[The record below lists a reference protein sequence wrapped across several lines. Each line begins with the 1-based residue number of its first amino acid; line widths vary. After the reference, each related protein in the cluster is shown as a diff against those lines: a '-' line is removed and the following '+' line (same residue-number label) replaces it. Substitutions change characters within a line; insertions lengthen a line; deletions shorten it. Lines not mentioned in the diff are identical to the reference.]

1 MAEYNAVPTKDF
13 INESYFLYN
22 KSFLIKKAFATAINK
37 TLSIYGSFS
46 HFSGKTAE
54 KEIKPFDA
62 INFINFFIERKSLE
76 KELKIHLAHIYI
88 YIYIYIYIN

>member
-37 TLSIYGSFS
+37 TLSIYGS
-46 HFSGKTAE
+46 
-54 KEIKPFDA
+54 
-62 INFINFFIERKSLE
+62 L
-76 KELKIHLAHIYI
+76 
-88 YIYIYIYIN
+88 